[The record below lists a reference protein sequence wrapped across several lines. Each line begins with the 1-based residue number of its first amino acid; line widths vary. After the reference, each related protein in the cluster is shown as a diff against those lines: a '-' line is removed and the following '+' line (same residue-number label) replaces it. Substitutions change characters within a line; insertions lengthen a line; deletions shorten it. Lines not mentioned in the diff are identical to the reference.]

1 MSTRREA
8 RERTLQALYARELS
22 GDSAD
27 HVIETALRPGLEDP
41 KHPQPYRFAER
52 LFLRTL
58 DHAEE
63 ADALIVEHV
72 RNWELDRIALLDR
85 LVLRMAITEILYF
98 DDIPPKVTINEAIE
112 VAKAFS
118 TDRSGPFV
126 NGILD
131 ATLKGLREQGR
142 VKKSGRGL
150 IEVSNDAFSE
160 EEPDA

>member
-8 RERTLQALYARELS
+8 RARTLQALYAREVS
-22 GDSAD
+22 GDPAD
-27 HVIETALRPGLEDP
+27 HVIKTVLRPGLEDP
-41 KHPQPYRFAER
+41 QHPQPYRFAER
-52 LFLRTL
+52 LFLLTL
-58 DHAEE
+58 DHADE
-63 ADALIVEHV
+63 ADALIVDHV
-72 RNWELDRIALLDR
+72 RNWELERIALLDR
-85 LVLRMAITEILYF
+85 LVLRMALTEILRF

-131 ATLKGLREQGR
+131 AALKTLREQGR

-150 IEVSNDAFSE
+150 VEVGTREHDA
-160 EEPDA
+160 